1 MRRALAFALFAL
13 MAALAQKPVVVA
25 TIQPYGLLLRELAG
39 GRLEV
44 AVLVP
49 PSANPHV
56 YEPTPAQVRQVAGAR
71 LVVAN
76 GAGLD
81 GWVVDKV
88 VRPNALGTPIF
99 FLAERTGEPLLTTPT
114 GPDPHVWL
122 DPLRVAGALSALAE
136 ALAQADPQGA
146 ALYRTRAV
154 RLRAELERLDQEM
167 RGLLAERK
175 RPGVIT
181 LRNPFRYFAAR
192 YGVPILYTIVP
203 NPEAPEATAKAAAEA
218 KKVAQE
224 KGIRHVLAPLAAKGQ
239 ALPLAQNLGLE
250 AILADVLG
258 EEAKT
263 YPELVRKV
271 AEAFAQALR

>member
-13 MAALAQKPVVVA
+13 MAALAQKPVVA
-25 TIQPYGLLLRELAG
+25 TIRPYGLLLRELAG

-122 DPLRVAGALSALAE
+122 DPLRVAGALPALAE

-181 LRNPFRYFAAR
+181 LRNPFRYFTAR

>member
-1 MRRALAFALFAL
+1 MRRALAFAFFTL
-13 MAALAQKPVVVA
+13 MATLAQKPVVAA
-25 TIQPYGLLLRELAG
+25 TIRLYGLLLRELVG
-39 GRLEV
+39 ERLEV

-76 GAGLD
+76 GEGLD

-88 VRPNALGTPIF
+88 VRPNALGTPVF
-99 FLAERTGEPLLTTPT
+99 SVAEHTGEPLLTTPT

-181 LRNPFRYFAAR
+181 LRNPFRYFTPR
-192 YGVPILYTIVP
+192 YGVPIL
-203 NPEAPEATAKAAAEA
+203 
-218 KKVAQE
+218 
-224 KGIRHVLAPLAAKGQ
+224 
-239 ALPLAQNLGLE
+239 
-250 AILADVLG
+250 
-258 EEAKT
+258 
-263 YPELVRKV
+263 
-271 AEAFAQALR
+271 